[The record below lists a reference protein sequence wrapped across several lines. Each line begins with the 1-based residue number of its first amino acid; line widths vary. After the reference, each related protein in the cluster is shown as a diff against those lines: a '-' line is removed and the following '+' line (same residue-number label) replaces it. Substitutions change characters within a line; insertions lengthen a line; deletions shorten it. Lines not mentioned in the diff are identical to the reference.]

1 MNTYNWKILSVTNEG
16 DLITNADYFLSATDN
31 VNTVETKGNHIFN
44 NIEIKV
50 PLSELREQI
59 IINWIVDETTENEI
73 CSIKDNLDK
82 QLLKLQKQKSS
93 GLPWLANTFT
103 PNI

>member
-1 MNTYNWKILSVTNEG
+1 MNIYNWKILSVTNQG
-16 DLITNADYFLSATDN
+16 DLITDAHYHLSATDG
-31 VNTVETKGNHIFN
+31 VNTVETQGKHNFN
-44 NIEIKV
+44 GTEIKV

-59 IINWIVDETTENEI
+59 IINWIVDETTENEV

-82 QLLKLQKQKSS
+82 QLLKLQEQKTS
-93 GLPWLANTFT
+93 GLPWMANTYK

>member
-1 MNTYNWKILSVTNEG
+1 MNTYNWKILSVTNQG
-16 DLITNADYFLSATDN
+16 DLITDAHYYLSATDG
-31 VNTVETKGNHIFN
+31 VNTVETQGKHNFN
-44 NIEIKV
+44 GTEIKV

-82 QLLKLQKQKSS
+82 QLLKLQEQKTS
-93 GLPWLANTFT
+93 GLPWLANTYK